1 MPPKA
6 GPIRTWWPSTQSLD
20 LVEGP
25 VRPVTRALEVEV
37 SRILA
42 GERVV
47 NSWQRFEDLDAVFR
61 SAPDFGNVP
70 TFFVAL
76 PTRSKWTV
84 LWNNSFLCDGY
95 DSLCWCLTSHHYLT
109 TIHWS
114 ANDDWTTHQAGA
126 TFTYRKHDGANVVE
140 RSVYCGQEDERWMF
154 HTTGQ
159 PLDEEN
165 TSEYAARRKKD
176 RLNEQSLL
184 CLAALA
190 RGHGQRISMRYR
202 SRSALRFRGHLP
214 QPPCSS
220 ERANRYCI
228 LVAAND
234 WSRPAG
240 YCLAV
245 PLFPWDN
252 ASHSSGG
259 RFGSL
264 ADIPGRSG
272 QACATPQSGR
282 R

>member
-25 VRPVTRALEVEV
+25 VRPVARALEVEV

-42 GERVV
+42 GEHVV

-114 ANDDWTTHQAGA
+114 ANDDWTTLQAGA

-140 RSVYCGQEDERWMF
+140 RSVYCGQEDERWTF

-184 CLAALA
+184 SLLSRLGARPWSEDFYALPEQECFA
-190 RGHGQRISMRYR
+190 I
-202 SRSALRFRGHLP
+202 
-214 QPPCSS
+214 
-220 ERANRYCI
+220 
-228 LVAAND
+228 
-234 WSRPAG
+234 SRP
-240 YCLAV
+240 CPPTTVLKRTREQV
-245 PLFPWDN
+245 LHP
-252 ASHSSGG
+252 
-259 RFGSL
+259 
-264 ADIPGRSG
+264 
-272 QACATPQSGR
+272 R
-282 R
+282 RGE